1 MHIHTA
7 LCSFASAAFG
17 APIAHSHPHQRL
29 SATLPHFGTRRHSTS
44 GGNISLPG
52 GGIPHQAEAFLCPE
66 AAFRQIIVH
75 TFTLLIAQKIF
86 WRGQSERIVRLSTA
100 KCCREYLIDA
110 SVDNELQI
118 KDRQA
123 IPPKKLTSNV
133 LPKEKKCYLRW
144 QSSHKR
150 RWK

>member
-1 MHIHTA
+1 LGHQLPI
-7 LCSFASAAFG
+7 LIFISGFQPLSPIL
-17 APIAHSHPHQRL
+17 AP
-29 SATLPHFGTRRHSTS
+29 
-44 GGNISLPG
+44 

-66 AAFRQIIVH
+66 ATFHTRRNAFPCPEAAFRQIVVH
-75 TFTLLIAQKIF
+75 TTSLLIAQMVS
-86 WRGQSERIVRLSTA
+86 WRGQSERIVRFSTG
-100 KCCREYLIDA
+100 KCCREYLTDE